1 MDEPACVSNLIAAGA
16 QLEARDKFG
25 DTALV
30 HAVTANREDN
40 VKVLLAAGAKDFRV
54 TSDTGRPIS
63 NDDAPIAAV
72 REYLGAVHK
81 GDFETMARLL
91 AHSSVARMQD
101 QKENLPG
108 WQSIR
113 PKTFALEGG
122 WMNDDAATFTI
133 HGATPSGDQRV
144 HYHVERKGD
153 LWQIQKEWFP

>member
-1 MDEPACVSNLIAAGA
+1 
-16 QLEARDKFG
+16 
-25 DTALV
+25 V
-30 HAVTANREDN
+30 HAVTANRDDN

-54 TSDTGRPIS
+54 TAATGRRMTD
-63 NDDAPIAAV
+63 DDAPVAAV
-72 REYLGAVHK
+72 REYLAAVHK

-91 AHSSVARMQD
+91 AHASVARLQD

-133 HGATPSGDQRV
+133 HGATPSDGDQRV
-144 HYHVERKGD
+144 HYHVERKAEG
-153 LWQIQKEWFP
+153 WQIQKEWFP